1 MTKHSR
7 LLGRDNRGS
16 FPRPDSALL
25 QPQFRGRGR
34 VSAGAARPGS
44 LPRGREARGQRKSG
58 RLRGPGGRASGGTRV
73 GTSQSGRWPDLA
85 PAHLVC
91 VVSQPANEV
100 LDPAAVFVL
109 AGRAAA
115 PTAAAGSRAP
125 GRGRAQ
131 PPAYPDGAGPARQ
144 RRSGRRR
151 RVQPVLAECRRRQQ
165 LEEEEKKAEAVGP
178 AREAVRCSPGPLH
191 RRRMPTPRTPAAGR
205 SRPPP
210 QAPRHTPEPEP
221 GAPWIRGA
229 GPLRPHRLAACPS
242 SPAHCSLA
250 RVASGFGGPGFGCQD
265 AGLIGWNV
273 AETVEVIPR
282 SPRVSKARLPELRGA
297 SFLHKNVPR
306 SVASR
311 PPTTLSGTLKL
322 GLGWSPL
329 LPQRHP

>member
-165 LEEEEKKAEAVGP
+165 LEEEEKTAEALGP
-178 AREAVRCSPGPLH
+178 AREAVRCSCLYIF
-191 RRRMPTPRTPAAGR
+191 
-205 SRPPP
+205 
-210 QAPRHTPEPEP
+210 E
-221 GAPWIRGA
+221 IN
-229 GPLRPHRLAACPS
+229 
-242 SPAHCSLA
+242 SL
-250 RVASGFGGPGFGCQD
+250 
-265 AGLIGWNV
+265 
-273 AETVEVIPR
+273 
-282 SPRVSKARLPELRGA
+282 
-297 SFLHKNVPR
+297 
-306 SVASR
+306 SVASFAIIFSHSEGCLF
-311 PPTTLSGTLKL
+311 TLLIVSFLCRSFLILIRSHLFIFAFISITL
-322 GLGWSPL
+322 GGES
-329 LPQRHP
+329 